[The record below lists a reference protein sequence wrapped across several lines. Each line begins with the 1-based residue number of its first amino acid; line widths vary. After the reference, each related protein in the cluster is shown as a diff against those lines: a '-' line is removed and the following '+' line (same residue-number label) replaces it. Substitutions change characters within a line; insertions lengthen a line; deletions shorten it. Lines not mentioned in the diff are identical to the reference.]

1 MNSTQLR
8 KLSVLELGKL
18 LDLQKRI
25 LDFTLFYEQE
35 LLEEGSRRQLE
46 KTRNDAL
53 DKINLLTAELKKR
66 ES

>member
-8 KLSVLELGKL
+8 KLSVDDLKKL

-25 LDFTLFYEQE
+25 LDFTLFYEQD

-53 DKINLLTAELKKR
+53 DKIYLLTTELKER
-66 ES
+66 EP